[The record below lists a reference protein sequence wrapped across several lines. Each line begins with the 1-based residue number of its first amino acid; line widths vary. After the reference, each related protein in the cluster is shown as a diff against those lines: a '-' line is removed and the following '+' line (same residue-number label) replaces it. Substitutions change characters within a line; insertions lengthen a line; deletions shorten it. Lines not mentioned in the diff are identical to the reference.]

1 MIFEKNIEP
10 LGLFLTKCWVY
21 IYRVDRLRIYLG
33 IIAWFRIVWLYNEST
48 GCLKYSGKNNM
59 GLLNT

>member
-33 IIAWFRIVWLYNEST
+33 MIAWLRIVWLYNEST
-48 GCLKYSGKNNM
+48 GYLK
-59 GLLNT
+59 